1 MQISLQEGEKLIL
14 ELNANLMARRQV
26 VGGTLILTDR
36 RVIFEPQALDL
47 ETGIIS
53 LPLAHIVAI
62 RAVNTLLLVPNG
74 LLLQQDNG
82 EQYRFAVEK
91 RKILLEEL
99 ENKKNA
105 VRAREKENRGEEI

>member
-36 RVIFEPQALDL
+36 RVIFEPRSLDL
-47 ETGIIS
+47 ETGIIVI
-53 LPLAHIVAI
+53 PLAQIAAI

-74 LLLQQDNG
+74 LLLQQENG
-82 EQYRFAVEK
+82 KQYRFAVEK
-91 RKILLEEL
+91 RKVLMEEL
-99 ENKKNA
+99 DKKKNA
-105 VRAREKENRGEEI
+105 AQTREKEKDGQEN